1 MQQFK
6 YFNEKTMLAM
16 RKLVKSSGVDLG
28 KMKQSV
34 LAFLKYM
41 DTDFETNM
49 ELYKVSVDV
58 DNINL
63 DNIINVKY
71 KYLLKGIE
79 LKNFV
84 KYINTLVS
92 KVGDFKGKEANLK
105 VLLGICI
112 LYYMLVVKLVE
123 IYLGA
128 ISTYAANN
136 QDISNIKLKDIGID
150 NKILKFFAELEDL
163 KLKTIDEWIALDI
176 SDIEET
182 YYLSA
187 FRRIFIILGK
197 S

>member
-6 YFNEKTMLAM
+6 FFNEKTKIAM

-41 DTDFETNM
+41 DTDFESNM
-49 ELYKVSVDV
+49 ELYKATLDV

-63 DNIINVKY
+63 DTIINVKY
-71 KYLLKGIE
+71 KFLLKGIE
-79 LKNFV
+79 LKNSVRYLKSLTARV
-84 KYINTLVS
+84 K
-92 KVGDFKGKEANLK
+92 DFKGKESNLK
-105 VLLGICI
+105 VLLGIQI

-128 ISTYAANN
+128 LSTYAANK
-136 QDISNIKLKDIGID
+136 QDTSNIKLKDIGID

-176 SDIEET
+176 SDIEEN